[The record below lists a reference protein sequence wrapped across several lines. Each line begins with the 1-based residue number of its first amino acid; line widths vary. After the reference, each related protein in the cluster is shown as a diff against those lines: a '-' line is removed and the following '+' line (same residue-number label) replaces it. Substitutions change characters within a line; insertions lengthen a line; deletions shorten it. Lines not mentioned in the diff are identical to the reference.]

1 MEELDEA
8 MKEIQ
13 ASIDEFIQPPT
24 AAAEGSDDESDS
36 EDEEEEEGERSSF
49 YFVYISCGDSIAL
62 VI

>member
-36 EDEEEEEGERSSF
+36 EDEEEEGGWSLNF
-49 YFVYISCGDSIAL
+49 FVYIISCGDLYSS
-62 VI
+62 